1 MISIIG
7 LVVAAGIFLVAMA
20 SHRASLVAVPCG
32 IMAAASIIWMIV
44 FNPSNRLD
52 SLKPSTKKTI
62 YRISF
67 FCMIAFFVIF
77 IAAIRYSYMAD
88 TDIVAKIFSAL
99 TIISAVMLG
108 FFRRYKSLND
118 PFASFMAASPQ
129 NRMPSIIIAIWS
141 AVWPGVSI
149 TLKGNFSSLNSAES
163 MVISLSRYSS

>member
-62 YRISF
+62 YRISS

-77 IAAIRYSYMAD
+77 IAAIRYSYMVD

-108 FFRRYKSLND
+108 FFRRYKSQWQENKD
-118 PFASFMAASPQ
+118 PQSKQ
-129 NRMPSIIIAIWS
+129 D
-141 AVWPGVSI
+141 
-149 TLKGNFSSLNSAES
+149 
-163 MVISLSRYSS
+163 